1 MKILKN
7 SFEIPCNG
15 LNGYLYSLNKGFSA
29 LARSDVL
36 ESDMDSLGN
45 NSVSDQ
51 FVHNHTD
58 GSGVHVEHFSGSSLV
73 VFERHSLVIFK
84 KRK

>member
-1 MKILKN
+1 M
-7 SFEIPCNG
+7 
-15 LNGYLYSLNKGFSA
+15 YSLDKGFSA

-36 ESDMDSLGN
+36 ESDVDSLGD

-51 FVHNHTD
+51 FVNDHTD
-58 GSGVHVEHFSGSSLV
+58 GSGVHVEHLSGSSLV